1 MSAKIHWTTYHET
14 ESGKRFFH
22 IWRQNG
28 TAISQQVKFEIC
40 EDENPTTPEH
50 ATGAPSLKELADRV
64 AALEANMAWRG
75 PNG

>member
-14 ESGKRFFH
+14 STGKRFFH

-28 TAISQQVKFEIC
+28 SDISQQAKFEIC
-40 EDENPTTPEH
+40 EDEVPAVPEH
-50 ATGAPSLKELADRV
+50 ATGAPGLLELTRRIE
-64 AALEANMAWRG
+64 ALEANQAWKG

>member
-14 ESGKRFFH
+14 LTGKRFFH

-28 TAISQQVKFEIC
+28 TTISQQAKFEIS
-40 EDENPTTPEH
+40 EDESPVVPEH

-64 AALEANMAWRG
+64 AALEANMAFRG
-75 PNG
+75 PF